1 MRSAALFH
9 RAVPSGFG
17 GRWQNPPNRPSPPP
31 NAISAPD
38 ALSFLFQSQSL
49 EASLSIIPPFFNHI
63 YAILTYPRGENS
75 LSDMAELSLEA
86 EGVAAPSVVL
96 FKKRSSR
103 PKGNIRKRLATPI
116 SSQTDDT
123 SDYPSSEDDWLQR
136 HRVKRRHQNTGV
148 IIPTST
154 KNPSTELFPT
164 VFQADRNVP
173 LNATNDATK
182 RSNWFDENTK
192 IGPTQASTNVRI
204 TTVTDFAPDACKDY
218 KTTGWCGFGD
228 SCKFLH
234 DRGDYKQG
242 WQLDREWENV
252 TKGKKNLGG
261 TVIASANRNKA
272 EDDEEDEE
280 MAMLESIPFA
290 CFICKEAYKSPVIT
304 RCGHYFCESCALK
317 RYTRD
322 PTCAACGASTN
333 GVFNSASKLKKLL
346 ERKRKRAAKK
356 R

>member
-1 MRSAALFH
+1 MSA
-9 RAVPSGFG
+9 
-17 GRWQNPPNRPSPPP
+17 
-31 NAISAPD
+31 
-38 ALSFLFQSQSL
+38 
-49 EASLSIIPPFFNHI
+49 IPPFSNHI
-63 YAILTYPRGENS
+63 YAILTYPQGENL

-103 PKGNIRKRLATPI
+103 PNGNIRKRPATPI
-116 SSQTDDT
+116 TSQTDDT
-123 SDYPSSEDDWLQR
+123 SDYSPSEDDWLQR

-148 IIPTST
+148 ITPPST

-164 VFQADRNVP
+164 VLRSNRNVP
-173 LNATNDATK
+173 LGATNDATK

-192 IGPTQASTNVRI
+192 IGPTQASTNVR
-204 TTVTDFAPDACKDY
+204 TTIVTDFAPDVCKDY

-228 SCKFLH
+228 TCKFLH
-234 DRGDYKQG
+234 DRGDFKQG

-252 TKGKKNLGG
+252 IKGKKNLGG
-261 TVIASANRNKA
+261 TVVASANRNKA
-272 EDDEEDEE
+272 ENNEDDEEK
-280 MAMLESIPFA
+280 AMLENIPFA

-317 RYTRD
+317 RYTKD

-346 ERKRKRAAKK
+346 EGKRTRAAEK
-356 R
+356 RRAAIEVGQEVSDEHE